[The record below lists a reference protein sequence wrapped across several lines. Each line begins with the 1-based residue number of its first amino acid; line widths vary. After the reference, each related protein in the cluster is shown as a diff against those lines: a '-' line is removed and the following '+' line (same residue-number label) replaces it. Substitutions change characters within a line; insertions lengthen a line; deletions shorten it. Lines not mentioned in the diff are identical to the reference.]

1 MISDWNKERNKIR
14 LMKKAIIE
22 TMLGEGATKEEMIEV
37 TGYSPS
43 ALDLVLYEIRQ
54 EQKRMQESEEEKHLV
69 RIKREMP
76 NLPKVEYEG
85 KTYIDVTELFMSSEW
100 MAEEER

>member
-1 MISDWNKERNKIR
+1 VNDWNRERSKLR
-14 LMKKAIIE
+14 AMKKAIIE
-22 TMLGEGATKEEMIEV
+22 QMLEEGATRQEMAEV
-37 TGYSPS
+37 TGYTLSS
-43 ALDLVLYEIRQ
+43 VGLVIMEITQAQRL
-54 EQKRMQESEEEKHLV
+54 REEAEEDKHLT

>member
-1 MISDWNKERNKIR
+1 VNDWNREKSK
-14 LMKKAIIE
+14 LKAMKKAIIE
-22 TMLGEGATKEEMIEV
+22 QMLEEGATKEEMAEV

-43 ALDLVLYEIRQ
+43 AVGCIVMEIRQ
-54 EQKRMQESEEEKHLV
+54 EQRERREAEEDKHLI

-100 MAEEER
+100 MAEE

>member
-54 EQKRMQESEEEKHLV
+54 EQKRRLESEEKKHLV
-69 RIKREMP
+69 KIKREMP
-76 NLPKVEYEG
+76 NLPKVECEG

-100 MAEEER
+100 MDTE

>member
-1 MISDWNKERNKIR
+1 MNDWNKERSKLR
-14 LMKKAIIE
+14 AMKKAIIE
-22 TMLGEGATKEEMIEV
+22 QMLEEGATRQEMAEV
-37 TGYSPS
+37 TGYTLSS
-43 ALDLVLYEIRQ
+43 VGLVIMEITQAQRL
-54 EQKRMQESEEEKHLV
+54 REEAEEDKHLA

>member
-1 MISDWNKERNKIR
+1 
-14 LMKKAIIE
+14 MKKAIIE
-22 TMLGEGATKEEMIEV
+22 QMMDEGATKEEMVEV
-37 TGYSPS
+37 SGYSPS

-54 EQKRMQESEEEKHLV
+54 ERKRREEAEEDKHLT

-76 NLPKVEYEG
+76 NLLKVEYEG